1 MSIHTNSK
9 LMETTKLS
17 PVKRFWLLLKP
28 DKLEIRNIY
37 IYAIIIGLLNLVL
50 PIGIQS
56 IINLIQGGAVNTSWV
71 ILIILVATA
80 IALSGVLQINQL
92 RITENLQQ
100 KIFTRAA
107 FEFTYRI
114 PKIKLEQL
122 FKQYAP
128 ELMNRFFDVVS
139 IQKGITK
146 ILIDFSSASIQVLF
160 GLILL
165 SLYHPFFIVF
175 SLLLVLIIVF
185 IFWMTIKSGLKTS
198 LEESKHKYLL
208 AHWLEELARSNSTFK
223 LAGNTNLP
231 MNRTNELAGDYNKA
245 RENHFKILRW
255 QYSLMVV
262 FKVLVAVGL
271 LLIGGL
277 LVIDQQMN
285 IGQFVAAEI
294 VILLIVNSVEKVILN
309 FETIYDVLTS
319 LEKLGQV
326 TDLELEGNKGII
338 MAQTDRGIELELN
351 NISYQYPEEERLV
364 INDLSLVIKSK
375 ERVLI
380 TGKNDSGKA
389 TLLYLVSGLLSPSKG
404 SISIDGIPG
413 HNYEYDHLRSQIGGY
428 LRDETLF
435 EGTLLENITLG
446 RENASFENVKW
457 AIKNLNLSQTINQ
470 LGDGYHSRIYPQGK
484 QFSKSTVA
492 KILLARAIADKPRLL
507 LLENSFSV
515 FSIEDRLDIL
525 TFLLNR
531 EHNWTVL
538 LSSSQELEL
547 PHLIDHEVILKNGKI
562 INEKH

>member
-37 IYAIIIGLLNLVL
+37 IYAIIIGMLNLVL
-50 PIGIQS
+50 PIGIQA
-56 IINLIQGGAVNTSWV
+56 IINLIQGGAVSTSWV
-71 ILIILVATA
+71 VLIILVAAA
-80 IALSGVLQINQL
+80 IAMSGILQINQL

-114 PKIKLEQL
+114 PKIRLEQL

-146 ILIDFSSASIQVLF
+146 LLIDFSSASIQVLF

-175 SLLLVLIIVF
+175 SLLLVLIIVI
-185 IFWMTIKSGLKTS
+185 IFWMTIRKGLKTS

-208 AHWLEELARSNSTFK
+208 AHWLEELARSNTTFK
-223 LAGNTNLP
+223 LAGKTNLP
-231 MNRTNELAGDYNKA
+231 MNRTNEEAGQYNNA
-245 RENHFKILRW
+245 RENHFRVLRW

-294 VILLIVNSVEKVILN
+294 VILLIVNSVEKVILS

-326 TDLELEGNKGII
+326 TDLELENNNGII
-338 MAQTDRGIELELN
+338 MADTDQGIELELN
-351 NISYQYPEEERLV
+351 NISYHYPQEERLV
-364 INDLSLVIKSK
+364 INDLSLAIKSK

-380 TGKNDSGKA
+380 TGKNDSGKS

-404 SISIDGIPG
+404 SISIDGIPSR
-413 HNYEYDHLRSQIGGY
+413 NYEYDHLMSQIGGY

-457 AIKNLNLSQTINQ
+457 AIKNLNLSKTIKQ

-515 FSIEDRLDIL
+515 FSTEDKQDIL

-547 PHLIDHEVILKNGKI
+547 PHLIDHEIILESGKI
-562 INEKH
+562 INEKY

>member
-17 PVKRFWLLLKP
+17 PIKRFWLLLKP

-80 IALSGVLQINQL
+80 IALSGILQINQL

-114 PKIKLEQL
+114 PKIRLEQL

-175 SLLLVLIIVF
+175 SLLLVLIIVI
-185 IFWMTIKSGLKTS
+185 IFWMTIRSGLKTS

-208 AHWLEELARSNSTFK
+208 AHWLEELARSNTTFK

-231 MNRTNELAGDYNKA
+231 LNRTNELAGDYNKA
-245 RENHFKILRW
+245 REGHFKILRW

-294 VILLIVNSVEKVILN
+294 VILLIVNSVEKVILS

-326 TDLELEGNKGII
+326 TDLELEKNNGII
-338 MAQTDRGIELELN
+338 MAETDKGIELELT
-351 NISYQYPEEERLV
+351 ISYHYPQEERLV
-364 INDLSLVIKSK
+364 INDLSLAIKSN

-380 TGKNDSGKA
+380 TGKNDSGKS

-404 SISIDGIPG
+404 SISIDGIPS
-413 HNYEYDHLRSQIGGY
+413 HNYEYDHLRSQITDLALEPGECVGG
-428 LRDETLF
+428 
-435 EGTLLENITLG
+435 
-446 RENASFENVKW
+446 
-457 AIKNLNLSQTINQ
+457 
-470 LGDGYHSRIYPQGK
+470 
-484 QFSKSTVA
+484 
-492 KILLARAIADKPRLL
+492 LL
-507 LLENSFSV
+507 L
-515 FSIEDRLDIL
+515 
-525 TFLLNR
+525 
-531 EHNWTVL
+531 
-538 LSSSQELEL
+538 
-547 PHLIDHEVILKNGKI
+547 
-562 INEKH
+562 

>member
-1 MSIHTNSK
+1 MK
-9 LMETTKLS
+9 TTKLT
-17 PVKRFWLLLKP
+17 PIKRFWLLLKP
-28 DKLEIRNIY
+28 DQLEIRNIY

-71 ILIILVATA
+71 ILIILVAAA
-80 IALSGVLQINQL
+80 ITLSGILQINQL

-114 PKIKLEQL
+114 PRIRLEEL
-122 FKQYAP
+122 FKKYAP

-160 GLILL
+160 GLLLL

-175 SLLLVLIIVF
+175 SLLLVAIIAT
-185 IFWMTIKSGLKTS
+185 IFWLTMKPGLKTS

-208 AHWLEELARSNSTFK
+208 AHWLEELARSSTTFK
-223 LAGNTNLP
+223 LASNSDLP
-231 MNRTNELAGDYNKA
+231 MNRTNDQTGHYNNA
-245 RENHFKILRW
+245 REKHFKILRW

-262 FKVLVAVGL
+262 FKVIVAVGL

-294 VILLIVNSVEKVILN
+294 VILLIVNSVEKVILS

-326 TDLELEGNKGII
+326 TDMELEKEDGISLVR
-338 MAQTDRGIELELN
+338 TEKGIELELESIFYN
-351 NISYQYPEEERLV
+351 YPEEKRVV
-364 INDLSLVIKSK
+364 INNLSLDIKPNQ
-375 ERVLI
+375 RVLI
-380 TGKNDSGKA
+380 TGKNDSGKS
-389 TLLYLVSGLLSPSKG
+389 TLLYLISGLLSPNEG
-404 SISIDGIPG
+404 SISVDGIPS
-413 HNYEYDHLRSQIGGY
+413 HNYEHNQLRRQIGGF

-435 EGTLLENITLG
+435 EGTLVENITLG
-446 RENASFENVKW
+446 REGATFENVKIVIEKLKLTNT
-457 AIKNLNLSQTINQ
+457 IKQ
-470 LGDGYHSRIYPQGK
+470 LKDGYHTRIFPHGK

-492 KILLARAIADKPRLL
+492 KILLARAIVNKPRLL

-515 FSIEDRLDIL
+515 FSSEDRNDIL
-525 TFLLNR
+525 LYLMDKS
-531 EHNWTVL
+531 HNWTVL
-538 LSSSQELEL
+538 LTSSQ
-547 PHLIDHEVILKNGKI
+547 PIDIPNLFDQKI
-562 INEKH
+562 ILENGIIINKTTNDA